1 MFGCL
6 EIIQESTLESGL
18 RNLFFPISIHDIGD
32 DTVCHFIEERLAQEA
47 IVMGKDIIHIEH
59 ADDVGHEI
67 GRL

>member
-1 MFGCL
+1 M
-6 EIIQESTLESGL
+6 ISS
-18 RNLFFPISIHDIGD
+18 RNLFFPISIHDIGNY
-32 DTVCHFIEERLAQEA
+32 TVYHFVEERLAQEA